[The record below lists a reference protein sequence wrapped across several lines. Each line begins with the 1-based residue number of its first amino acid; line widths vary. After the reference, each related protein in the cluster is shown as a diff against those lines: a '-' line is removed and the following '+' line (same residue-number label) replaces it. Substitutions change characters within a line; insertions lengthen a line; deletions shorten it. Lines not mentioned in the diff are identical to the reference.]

1 MTKRVDR
8 GLNPDQQRFHVKRSE
23 PSCDDPRGDWVG
35 MTAAQRWQLEKTALE
50 RLNELDPD
58 HWNTPELI
66 STDPEALTLTTR
78 WAGWNLNECQSRGI
92 TPQYSDLD
100 RDRAQIVTLLARA
113 QITLLDRDR
122 ENLLWNPVTYRLVIT
137 DFDSAVITDLPLTD
151 QQRRRLAETS
161 QTLDLSEWIAKET
174 QR

>member
-1 MTKRVDR
+1 MTHSVDR
-8 GLNPDQQRFHVKRSE
+8 SLNPDQQRYHVKHSE
-23 PSCDDPRGDWVG
+23 PSSEDPRGDWVG

-50 RLNELDPD
+50 RLNTLDPN

-66 STDPEALTLTTR
+66 SVDEIELTITTR
-78 WAGWNLNECQSRGI
+78 WAGWNLNECRSRGI

-100 RDRAQIVTLLARA
+100 RDRAEIVTLLDRA

-122 ENLLWNPVTYRLVIT
+122 ENLLWNPVTHRLVIT
-137 DFDSAVITDLPLTD
+137 DFDSVVITDLTATD
-151 QQRRRLAETS
+151 QQRRRLAELA
-161 QTLDLSEWIAKET
+161 QTTDLSEWIAKET